1 MSDQITAR
9 TIGDEWLASK
19 GTALLRVP
27 SAIGLETF
35 NVLLNPKHAEAGRV
49 QVLWSEKYPWDA
61 RLRRR

>member
-35 NVLLNPKHAEAGRV
+35 NVLLNPKHAGRV

-61 RLRRR
+61 QLLRR